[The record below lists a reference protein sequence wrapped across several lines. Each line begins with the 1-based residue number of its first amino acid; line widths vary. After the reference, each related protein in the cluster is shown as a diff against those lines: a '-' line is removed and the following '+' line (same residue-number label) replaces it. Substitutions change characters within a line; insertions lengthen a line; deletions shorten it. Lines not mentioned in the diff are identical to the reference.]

1 MGYCTVK
8 INTVHMTINP
18 KMSQSDL
25 WIIAI
30 MNIKHY
36 IVVVY
41 LLQDHNKDNIVDEYS
56 SWIIIKNGKPET
68 LL

>member
-1 MGYCTVK
+1 
-8 INTVHMTINP
+8 MTINP
-18 KMSQSDL
+18 EMSQSDL

-36 IVVVY
+36 IVIVY

-56 SWIIIKNGKPET
+56 SWIIIKNWKPET
-68 LL
+68 